1 MKITHLKSYEASPRH
16 FDWSE
21 AEWRNLKIHMKKL
34 FFVILLI
41 ISQLCLAQNRPNAA
55 ETTQKL
61 TTTMYL
67 IENFYVDSTDMPKL
81 TEEAI
86 IAMLKS
92 LDPHS
97 AYIAAKDVEKA
108 NEELVGS
115 FEGIGVTFQL
125 LRDTI
130 LVVSAVPGGPSEKV
144 GIMAGDRIV
153 TVDGEDAFG
162 KKVNNE
168 YVTSHLRGK
177 KGTKVVLGIRRG
189 KDPELIDFEVI
200 RDKIPLNSINT
211 WFMVDK
217 KIGYIKLDKF
227 AKQSV
232 DEFENAL
239 KDLKKQGMQSLILDL
254 RGNSGGYLQTAF
266 ELGNEFLGSG
276 KTVVF
281 TEGLKNPKQVF
292 ATDRNGSFRD
302 GRLVVLID
310 EGSASASEIV
320 SGAIQDWDRG
330 VLIGRRSFGKGLVQ
344 RPFNLPDGAQ
354 IRLTTARYYTP
365 TGRCIQ
371 RSYDQGSE
379 DYFKE
384 MTKRLEHGE
393 YYHADSIKF
402 ADSLKYYTLKSGRTV
417 FGGGGIMP
425 DIFMPADTSYS
436 TKLLTDLI
444 RKTVFNAYCIDY
456 VLKNRGELNKKYPD
470 FDKFN
475 KKFEVDSVMLADF
488 KKIAD
493 EKEIKWD
500 EEQFERSEMWIK
512 LRIKAMI
519 AQDLWNIDKFYR
531 VVSSEDKMIEQAV
544 KILNSK
550 KEYDNILG
558 IN

>member
-1 MKITHLKSYEASPRH
+1 
-16 FDWSE
+16 
-21 AEWRNLKIHMKKL
+21 MKKVL
-34 FFVILLI
+34 LVILLS
-41 ISQLCLAQNRPNAA
+41 ISVIGFAQNNVKPS

-61 TTTMYL
+61 ATTMYL
-67 IENFYVDSTDMPKL
+67 IDNFYVDSTDMPKL

-86 IAMLKS
+86 VAMLKS

-153 TVDGEDAFG
+153 TIDGEDAFG

-177 KGTKVVLGIRRG
+177 KGTKVLLGIRRG
-189 KDPELIDFEVI
+189 KDSELIDFEVV
-200 RDKIPLNSINT
+200 RDKIPLNSINS

-217 KIGYIKLDKF
+217 TVGYIKLDKF

-232 DEFENAL
+232 EEFENAL

-266 ELGNEFLGSG
+266 ELGNEFLGSD

-281 TEGLKNPKQVF
+281 TEGLKSPKQVF
-292 ATDRNGSFRD
+292 ATDRNGIFRD

-371 RSYDQGSE
+371 RSYEEGSE
-379 DYFKE
+379 EYFKE

-393 YYHADSIKF
+393 YYHADSIKL
-402 ADSLKYYTLKSGRTV
+402 ADSLKYFTLKSGRTV
-417 FGGGGIMP
+417 YGGGGIMP

-456 VLKNRGELNKKYPD
+456 VLKNREELDKKYPD
-470 FDKFN
+470 FEKFN
-475 KKFEVDSVMLADF
+475 KKFEVDDVMLANF
-488 KKIAD
+488 RKIAD
-493 EKEIKWD
+493 DKDVKWD

-531 VVSSEDKMIEQAV
+531 VVLSEDKMIERAV

-558 IN
+558 VN

>member
-1 MKITHLKSYEASPRH
+1 M
-16 FDWSE
+16 
-21 AEWRNLKIHMKKL
+21 
-34 FFVILLI
+34 V
-41 ISQLCLAQNRPNAA
+41 ISQLCFAQNKVKPA

-61 TTTMYL
+61 ATTMYL
-67 IENFYVDSTDMPKL
+67 IDNFYVDTTDMPKL

-86 IAMLKS
+86 VAMLKS

-97 AYIAAKDVEKA
+97 AYIAAKDVQKA

-115 FEGIGVTFQL
+115 FEGIGVTFQI

-153 TVDGEDAFG
+153 TIDKEDAFG

-177 KGTKVVLGIRRG
+177 KGTTVLLGIKRG
-189 KDPELIDFEVI
+189 DDKELIDFEVV

-211 WFMVDK
+211 YFMLDK

-227 AKQSV
+227 SQQSV
-232 DEFENAL
+232 EEFTKAL
-239 KDLKKQGMQSLILDL
+239 NDLKNQGLQSLIFDL

-266 ELGNEFLGSG
+266 GMGNEFLGSD

-281 TEGLKNPKQVF
+281 TEGLKSPKQVYQ
-292 ATDRNGSFRD
+292 TDRNGDFRD

-320 SGAIQDWDRG
+320 SGAVQDWDRG

-344 RPFNLPDGAQ
+344 RPFNLPHASQ

-371 RSYDQGSE
+371 RSYEKGSE

-384 MTKRLEHGE
+384 LTKRLEHGE
-393 YYHADSIKF
+393 YYHADSIQF
-402 ADSLKYYTLKSGRTV
+402 ADSLKYYTLVNGRTV
-417 FGGGGIMP
+417 YGGGGIMP
-425 DIFMPADTSYS
+425 DIFMPVDTTYS
-436 TKLLTDLI
+436 TKLFTDLI
-444 RKTVFNAYCIDY
+444 RKNAFNSYCIDY
-456 VLKNRGELNKKYPD
+456 VLKNREKIHQDYPEFEKY
-470 FDKFN
+470 N
-475 KKFEVDSVMLADF
+475 KKFKVDDEMMAEF
-488 KKIAD
+488 KKVAEQKD
-493 EKEIKWD
+493 VKWD
-500 EEQFERSEMWIK
+500 DEQYDRSKDWIK
-512 LRIKAMI
+512 LRIKAII
-519 AQDLWNIDKFYR
+519 AQNVWNIDKFYQ
-531 VVSSEDKMIEQAV
+531 VVMREDKMVERAV
-544 KILNSK
+544 KVLNSK
-550 KEYDNILG
+550 KEYEKILG
-558 IN
+558 K